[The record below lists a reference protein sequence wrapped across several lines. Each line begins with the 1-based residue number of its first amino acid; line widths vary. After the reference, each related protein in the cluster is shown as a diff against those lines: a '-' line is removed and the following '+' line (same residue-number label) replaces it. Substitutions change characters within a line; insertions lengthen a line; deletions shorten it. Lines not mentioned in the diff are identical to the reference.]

1 MKFWSSPFPI
11 DKETEVLLN
20 KFDIKYKEL
29 DEIDNKNDCILIYDT
44 PDNIFN
50 NLITNSKGINQ
61 FKNNIN
67 GYIKIKEIL
76 ESQNFKAFAAW
87 HIKSLSNS
95 DFKKIIIE
103 DSFDESD
110 IKDHNLSP
118 KSINPFISMVSL
130 GFININ
136 PIFLESYIDLELTN
150 NLFGRKFDGD
160 TIERLNLDLSSNKL
174 EPLFDAIENI
184 NTNNIEHIIL
194 KKEFDI
200 LNTQNNKKD
209 LKLDKCLNKIN
220 ELQSNLNKKN
230 LKLDKYVTEI
240 DKLNSNLN
248 KKDLKLDKYVTEID
262 ELNSNLNKKDQLIK
276 EIEKN
281 LNQLNYKLENK
292 NKELSNLKENRTK
305 LKDDLEN
312 KNEEL
317 EKYTNQNYVL
327 NDELKLDKLQISFLQ
342 KEMEENLAI
351 AESNHEILAE
361 YTIQLERSKRLLN
374 QLFTESSG
382 GKISKIRD
390 IDKLT
395 NYPAHNKTLKFQTY
409 LKKIFSNIY
418 LKNK

>member
-1 MKFWSSPFPI
+1 
-11 DKETEVLLN
+11 
-20 KFDIKYKEL
+20 
-29 DEIDNKNDCILIYDT
+29 ILIYDT

-50 NLITNSKGINQ
+50 NLITDSKGINQ

-103 DSFDESD
+103 DSFNESD

-200 LNTQNNKKD
+200 LNTQNNEKD

-220 ELQSNLNKKN
+220 ELQSDINKKN

-248 KKDLKLDKYVTEID
+248 KKDLKLDKYVNEID

-317 EKYTNQNYVL
+317 ENYTNQNYVL

-351 AESNHEILAE
+351 AESNHEIIAE

-382 GKISKIRD
+382 GKISKI
-390 IDKLT
+390 
-395 NYPAHNKTLKFQTY
+395 
-409 LKKIFSNIY
+409 
-418 LKNK
+418 